1 VHSAWQTE
9 TALDE
14 LKTHQRGPGV
24 VLRSKS
30 PEMVAQE
37 VWGMLLVHHAIRRL
51 MHQAALAVDVDPD
64 RLSFTRS
71 LRIVRRQVTTGQAA
85 FPPEPPA
92 RTLARVT
99 GEIAEHLLPI
109 RRLRAFPRVVKR
121 KMSSFGVKRTKH
133 RTWPRPTLPPAD
145 AIVIV
150 GASKPTPIRR
160 PRRATSARPGDNA
173 DNAEPAEP
181 T

>member
-1 VHSAWQTE
+1 
-9 TALDE
+9 
-14 LKTHQRGPGV
+14 
-24 VLRSKS
+24 
-30 PEMVAQE
+30 
-37 VWGMLLVHHAIRRL
+37 
-51 MHQAALAVDVDPD
+51 
-64 RLSFTRS
+64 
-71 LRIVRRQVTTGQAA
+71 VTD
-85 FPPEPPA
+85 
-92 RTLARVT
+92 
-99 GEIAEHLLPI
+99 EIAEQLLPI

-121 KMSSFGVKRTKH
+121 KMSSFGVKRAKH
-133 RTWPRPTLPPAD
+133 RAWPQPTVPPAA